1 MRAVPEKV
9 VHDPSHWYM
18 IRRLKQ
24 KSVCFRTIPSRCVL
38 FAIPRSHRLRI
49 RLLLQNRDL
58 YPRRLLRSRI
68 QLLKAGGQAA
78 GRRGGGQ
85 GGTPARQIRLRVA
98 AKQAP
103 DAGAVQIRRPDGVDD
118 GAAPGPAP
126 LRRPP
131 RRLGPPYAAARRRL
145 PLLPGHRRCGH
156 RHPRRRCVLSYYAAS
171 TTQSL

>member
-1 MRAVPEKV
+1 
-9 VHDPSHWYM
+9 M
-18 IRRLKQ
+18 IGRLKQ
-24 KSVCFRTIPSRCVL
+24 KSVCFRTISSRCVL
-38 FAIPRSHRLRI
+38 FPIPRGQIPSTPNPPA
-49 RLLLQNRDL
+49 LLQNRDL

-156 RHPRRRCVLSYYAAS
+156 RHPRRRCVLSYAAS